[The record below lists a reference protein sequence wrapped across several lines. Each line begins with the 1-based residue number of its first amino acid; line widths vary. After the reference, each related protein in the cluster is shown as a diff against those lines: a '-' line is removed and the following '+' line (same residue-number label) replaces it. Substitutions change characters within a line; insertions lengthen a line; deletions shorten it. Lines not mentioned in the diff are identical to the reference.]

1 MLVDLHAHYPM
12 HVIPREQG
20 DTRAAVRAPRHGG
33 RWKAILVD
41 LLSRLFNY
49 QGPGDKPSVTV
60 ELMHAGDV
68 GAILSV
74 LYSPFDEMDLDLPY
88 GAPPRAQYFQS
99 VLDQIDAVEAHVA
112 GEPLGATVAHDPAAL
127 EQAILAGRSAI
138 VHCIEGGFAL
148 GATTAEVDTNVTT
161 LAHRGVAYVTLAHL
175 FWRGVATNAPALP
188 FMPDGLYR
196 RVFSEP
202 AEGLTDLGR
211 AAATA
216 MAREGIL
223 VDITHMSDRAV
234 DETFTV
240 LPADVPVIASH
251 MACRFD
257 GSSEYNLRDAT
268 IREIA
273 QRRGVMGVI
282 ACEHWAGSG
291 PPKRKLKG
299 FDDSFEL
306 ICAHIDRIAQVTG
319 SHDFA
324 AIGSDLDGWIKPAL
338 PGLEHLGHMKALQE
352 ALAARYGADVSAKIS
367 GGNALEL
374 LKRAWRGAPTATA
387 R

>member
-12 HVIPREQG
+12 HVIPRER
-20 DTRAAVRAPRHGG
+20 DTRAAVRARHPAG
-33 RWKAILVD
+33 RWKAIVVD

-49 QGPGDKPSVTV
+49 QGPGDTPSVTV
-60 ELMHAGDV
+60 ELMHDGDV

-74 LYSPFDEMDLDLPY
+74 LYSPFDEMDLGLPY
-88 GAPPRAQYFQS
+88 GARPQAAYFDS
-99 VLDQIDAVEAHVA
+99 VLKQIKAVEEHVA
-112 GEPLGATVAHDPAAL
+112 AEPLGATVAHDPAAL

-148 GATTAEVDTNVTT
+148 GATPAEVDTNVTT

-175 FWRGVATNAPALP
+175 FWREVATNAPALP
-188 FMPDGLYR
+188 FMPDGWYR
-196 RVFSEP
+196 RIFGEP

-211 AAATA
+211 AAAAA

-223 VDITHMSDRAV
+223 VDIAHMSDRAV

-240 LPADVPVIASH
+240 LAPDVPVIASH
-251 MACRFD
+251 IACRFD
-257 GSSEYNLRDAT
+257 GSSEYNLRDDT

-273 QRRGVMGVI
+273 RRRGVMGVI
-282 ACEHWAGSG
+282 ACEHWAKSG
-291 PPKRKLKG
+291 PPKRKLRS

-306 ICAHIDRIAQVTG
+306 VCAHIDRIAQVTG
-319 SHDFA
+319 SHEFT

-338 PGLEHLGHMKALQE
+338 PGIEHLGHMRRLQD
-352 ALAARYGADVSAKIS
+352 ALAARYGSEVSASIA
-367 GGNALEL
+367 GGNALKL